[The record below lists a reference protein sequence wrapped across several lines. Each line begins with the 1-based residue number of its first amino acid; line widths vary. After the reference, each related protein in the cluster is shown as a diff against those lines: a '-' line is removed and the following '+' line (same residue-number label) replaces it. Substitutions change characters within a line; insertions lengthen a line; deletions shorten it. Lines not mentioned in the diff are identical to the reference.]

1 MLNKVILQGRIG
13 QDLEL
18 KQTQSGVS
26 VVTFNI
32 ACDRNFSKDKVT
44 DWFSIVAWRNTA
56 EFIAKYFKKGDS
68 ILIAGELQTRSF
80 EDKQGN
86 KRTVTEV
93 VASEAFFCGT
103 KNESEG
109 KNTPTTSNANTEEN
123 RGTYMPSAYG
133 GQTQVEEV
141 YVDDDIPF

>member
-1 MLNKVILQGRIG
+1 MLNKVIIQGRIG
-13 QDLEL
+13 QDIEL

-44 DWFSIVAWRNTA
+44 DWFTIVAWRNTA
-56 EFIAKYFKKGDS
+56 EFIGKYFKNGDA
-68 ILIAGELQTRSF
+68 ILLSGELQTRSF

-103 KNESEG
+103 KTKAEG
-109 KNTPTTSNANTEEN
+109 KNTPMKNNAPTEP
-123 RGTYMPSAYG
+123 YMPSAYG
-133 GQTQVEEV
+133 GTQTQFEEV
-141 YVDDDIPF
+141 NEDDESIPF

>member
-1 MLNKVILQGRIG
+1 MLNKVIVQGRIG
-13 QDLEL
+13 QDIEL

-44 DWFSIVAWRNTA
+44 DWFTIVAWRNTA
-56 EFIAKYFKKGDS
+56 EFIGKYFKKGDS
-68 ILIAGELQTRSF
+68 IILCGELQTRSY

-86 KRTVTEV
+86 KRTATEV

-103 KNESEG
+103 KSEAEG
-109 KNTPTTSNANTEEN
+109 KNTPMKNNAHTEP
-123 RGTYMPSAYG
+123 YMPSAYG
-133 GQTQVEEV
+133 GQTQFEEV
-141 YVDDDIPF
+141 NEDEDIPF

>member
-1 MLNKVILQGRIG
+1 MNKIVILGRIG
-13 QDLEL
+13 QDIEL

-44 DWFSIVAWRNTA
+44 DWFTIVAWRNTA
-56 EFIAKYFKKGDS
+56 EFIGKYFKKGDS
-68 ILIAGELQTRSF
+68 ILLSGELQTRSF

-103 KNESEG
+103 KNEAEG
-109 KNTPTTSNANTEEN
+109 KNTPTTQNANTDP
-123 RGTYMPSAYG
+123 YMPFAYG
-133 GQTQVEEV
+133 GKQTQFEEINAE
-141 YVDDDIPF
+141 DEDIPF